1 MSDKS
6 KSTAARGFSLI
17 EIAIVLVIISVL
29 LAVVVVPLS
38 GQIQQQRASETR
50 KQLEA
55 IREALNGYAVAN
67 GRLPCPATDGVL
79 FGSSNSNGVEKP
91 LGGGA
96 CDVRVGLLPAATLS
110 ISPVD
115 QEGFAIDAWAS
126 VKNRIVYAVADT
138 PASGT
143 ACPTPINNPLTTING
158 MKTATMDCLSERVL
172 ATICAT
178 TPAGAVGGSS
188 GCGATPALTTKAPYV
203 LLSLAQNAPTGG
215 ASGSDEAHNL
225 DGKLSAS
232 QDLVFVSRTPS
243 STGALGGEFDD
254 IVTWGS
260 LNTLFARMVQAGK
273 LP

>member
-1 MSDKS
+1 M
-6 KSTAARGFSLI
+6 I

-67 GRLPCPATDGVL
+67 GKLPCPATDGVL

-126 VKNRIVYAVADT
+126 PKNRIVYAVANT
-138 PASGT
+138 QINISLPTCPAT
-143 ACPTPINNPLTTING
+143 QANPLTTANG
-158 MKTATMDCLSERVL
+158 MKTATMDCLASKDLITV
-172 ATICAT
+172 CAS
-178 TPAGAVGGSS
+178 TPIGAPGSSPVCGAGA
-188 GCGATPALTTKAPYV
+188 TLTSKAPFV
-203 LLSLAQNAPTGG
+203 LISLGQNAATG
-215 ASGSDEAHNL
+215 AVAGSDEAHNV
-225 DGKLSAS
+225 DGKLSAA

-243 STGALGGEFDD
+243 SAGAPGGEFDD